1 MSSHDLIDERFE
13 EIVAEL
19 RFAAPVAPPEL
30 RERVRDISVRQP
42 APRARRRPHLA
53 WMLVPAA
60 AIAVAGGI
68 AIGVGDSPFTGS
80 TPQPIAAD
88 VSRSAKTAEALTGS
102 TARAPIAPGQRAQ
115 LYSADLTLR
124 VDELSGATQRALR
137 TTRALGG
144 YIRSVDYGSGATSG
158 TADLVLRVPIGRVQQ
173 AIVRFSGIGKIL
185 DQHVSLRDAQPA
197 LDRRFVRIAEL
208 RRTIPTVSGAERL
221 RAEVELRVLQRAQ
234 ARDRARAS
242 FATVSL
248 HLQTKEASAV
258 VPASPGRIERALER
272 ATDVVATELAALVY
286 ALVVGAPLLLLGV
299 AAFLGAR
306 AVRRRSDARL
316 LA

>member
-13 EIVAEL
+13 EIAAEL
-19 RFAAPVAPPEL
+19 RSTAPVATPEL
-30 RERVRDISVRQP
+30 RERVREIASRPP
-42 APRARRRPHLA
+42 APARRRFRLRWTLA
-53 WMLVPAA
+53 PISAA
-60 AIAVAGGI
+60 ALAGAI
-68 AIGVGDSPFTGS
+68 AIGVADLRDSTQP
-80 TPQPIAAD
+80 TPVAA
-88 VSRSAKTAEALTGS
+88 VARTKAPEALGS
-102 TARAPIAPGQRAQ
+102 LHASSPVTPGHRAQ
-115 LYSADLTLR
+115 LYTAQLTLR
-124 VDELSGATQRALR
+124 VDDLSRSTQRALR
-137 TTRALGG
+137 TTRRLGG
-144 YIRSVDYGSGATSG
+144 YIRSVDYGSKTASG
-158 TADLVLRVPIGRVQQ
+158 TAELVLRVPIARVQQ
-173 AIVRFSGIGKIL
+173 AIVRFSGIGTIL
-185 DQHVSLRDAQPA
+185 DQHVSVRDAEPA

-208 RRTIPTVSGAERL
+208 RRTIPTLSGAERL
-221 RAEVELRVLQRAQ
+221 RAEAELRVLQRAQ

-248 HLQTKEASAV
+248 HLQTKEASVV

-306 AVRRRSDARL
+306 ALRRRSDARL